1 MKSRTAIVPLKS
13 RADKIYLAD
22 HDSDDVVQ

>member
-1 MKSRTAIVPLKS
+1 MKSRTAIAPLKS
-13 RADKIYLAD
+13 RADKNYLGD